1 MSTVKAGALTGPA
14 SPPLYH
20 QAVPML
26 WASQHDCLQLYPSET
41 AKINAHKQT
50 KLCELFLTNRTM

>member
-1 MSTVKAGALTGPA
+1 
-14 SPPLYH
+14 
-20 QAVPML
+20 ML
-26 WASQHDCLQLYPSET
+26 FTTNWTFRGASQHDCLQLYPSET